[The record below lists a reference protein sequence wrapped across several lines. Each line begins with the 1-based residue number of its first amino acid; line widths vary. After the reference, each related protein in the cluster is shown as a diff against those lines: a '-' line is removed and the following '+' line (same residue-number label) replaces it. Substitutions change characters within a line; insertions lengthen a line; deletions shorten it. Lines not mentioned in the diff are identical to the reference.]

1 MNIERKKVLFID
13 RDGTLIVEP
22 AEDKQVDSLEK
33 LEFISGVFR
42 YLGSIAS
49 ELPYELVIVTNQD
62 GLGTPS
68 FPEETFWSAHNKML
82 KAFENEGIQFNAIHI
97 DRSFEHENLPTR
109 KPGTAMLTPYF
120 SDVYDLENSF
130 VIGDRLTDVQLAKNL
145 GAKAILFNTMD
156 CTDAELVTTSWKEIY
171 LFLRKQQR
179 KATIHRKTHET
190 DITVSLALDGTGQAN
205 IHTGIGFLDHMLH
218 QIAKHALIDLTI
230 QAIGDLH
237 IDEHHTLE
245 DVAITLGKAFHK
257 ALNNKKNIERFG
269 FSAPMDDCIAHVAVD
284 FSGRAH
290 LVWKAKFKR
299 EKIGGCPTELFEHFF
314 YSFAQNAQCNLYI
327 KAKGKNEHHK
337 IEAIFKA
344 FARAIRQAI
353 QYNAFQDT
361 PSTKGTL

>member
-1 MNIERKKVLFID
+1 MNTERKKILFID

-22 AEDKQVDSLEK
+22 EADMQVDSLEK
-33 LEFISGVFR
+33 LEFIPGVFR
-42 YLGSIAS
+42 YLGSIAA

-68 FPEETFWSAHNKML
+68 FPEETFWPTHIKML
-82 KAFENEGIQFNAIHI
+82 KAFENEGVHFAQVHI
-97 DRSFEHENLPTR
+97 DRSFEYENLPTR
-109 KPGTAMLTPYF
+109 KPGTAMLTQYF
-120 SDVYDLENSF
+120 ADAYDLENSF

-145 GAKAILFNTMD
+145 GAKAILFNQIP
-156 CTDAELVTTSWKEIY
+156 CPDAELVTTSWKEIY
-171 LFLRKQQR
+171 LFLRRQQR

-218 QIAKHALIDLTI
+218 QIAKHALIDLNV
-230 QAIGDLH
+230 QAKGDLH

-245 DVAITLGKAFHK
+245 DVAITLGKAFLQ
-257 ALNNKKNIERFG
+257 ALNHKKNIERFG
-269 FSAPMDDCIAHVAVD
+269 FSAPMDDCIAHVSVD
-284 FSGRAH
+284 FSGRAQ

-299 EKIGGCPTELFEHFF
+299 EKIGDCPTELFEHFF
-314 YSFAQNAQCNLYI
+314 FSFAQNAQCNLYI

-353 QYNAFQDT
+353 QYNPLQGT
-361 PSTKGTL
+361 PSTKGSL